1 MKKGRARWPAPD
13 SRYRSESGGKYRHD
27 LKRPRIHHHDLVANQ
42 EELVAAPIRIDR
54 HDFLRKRMEAD
65 LAGNSGTD
73 RNREVHVV
81 DRGHMLV
88 PDHGRDSRA
97 LLGGEPCA
105 SAGLSGGRGA
115 VLHPPAFRRTL
126 AVTALAVF
134 GLHTIAAFTAF
145 SLHAATIFAAF
156 SLHAIAA
163 FTTFSLHVLAFAA
176 LGLHV
181 LARSALLVLG
191 ALG

>member
-13 SRYRSESGGKYRHD
+13 SRYRSKSGGKYRHD

-115 VLHPPAFRRTL
+115 VLHPAAFRRTL
-126 AVTALAVF
+126 AVTSFSLNAV
-134 GLHTIAAFTAF
+134 AAFTAF
-145 SLHAATIFAAF
+145 GLHAVATFTAFGLHAATIFAAF
-156 SLHAIAA
+156 SLHVLTFAA
-163 FTTFSLHVLAFAA
+163 F
-176 LGLHV
+176 GLHV
-181 LARSALLVLG
+181 
-191 ALG
+191 